1 MKPNI
6 HPKYN
11 QKAKITCACG
21 NTIEVGSTEEVMR
34 VEICSACHPLY
45 TGKAKVIDTA
55 GRIDKF
61 KQRVAKAKEMQAKA
75 KRNKPVSPKA
85 SRGKGKNKI

>member
-1 MKPNI
+1 MKEKI

-11 QKAKITCACG
+11 KKAKITCACG
-21 NTIEVGSTEEVMR
+21 HTIEVGSTEDAMR
-34 VEICSACHPLY
+34 VEICSMCHPLY

-61 KQRVAKAKEMQAKA
+61 KERVKKTKEIQAKA
-75 KRNKPVSPKA
+75 KSSKQKAVSSKQKK
-85 SRGKGKNKI
+85 SKNK

>member
-11 QKAKITCACG
+11 EKAKITCACG
-21 NTIEVGSTEEVMR
+21 NTIEVGSTEDAMR

-45 TGKAKVIDTA
+45 TGKSKVIDTA

-61 KQRVAKAKEMQAKA
+61 KERMAKAKEMQAKA
-75 KRNKPVSPKA
+75 KAQKAKPKPK
-85 SRGKGKNKI
+85 KKEKK